1 MTFFVQFLP
10 WTHTTVAIARALLVS
25 VASEHRLATQRP
37 VQSVGSNNEYEL
49 VGLGRVGRS
58 ASSIRDDESLFT
70 RHGIEF
76 RGAL

>member
-1 MTFFVQFLP
+1 MRMG
-10 WTHTTVAIARALLVS
+10 HK
-25 VASEHRLATQRP
+25 LATQRP

-49 VGLGRVGRS
+49 VGLGRVRLS
-58 ASSIRDDESLFT
+58 ASSIQDDEFLFT